1 MRDAADDGAPRR
13 GARGRLLFLI
23 PLGIVAAL
31 GGLALGLLT
40 REGYD
45 PNAIP
50 SVLVGRAAPATELPP
65 VPGIDSPGLADADL
79 RAGTVLVNVFA
90 SWCVPCRAE
99 HATLVELAE
108 ERGLTV
114 HGIAYKDKPEDT
126 AAFIAELGN
135 PYDRIGM
142 DADGRA
148 AIDWGLTGVPE
159 TFVVADGV
167 VRFRAQGPLTNPGMR
182 DGVLAAVEAAR

>member
-1 MRDAADDGAPRR
+1 MAETDTATRPSRQRR
-13 GARGRLLFLI
+13 ILFLV
-23 PLGIVAAL
+23 PLGVVAAI

-50 SVLVGRAAPATELPP
+50 SVLVGQAIPATDLPP
-65 VPGIDSPGLADADL
+65 VPGVGSPGLGSADIAEGV
-79 RAGTVLVNVFA
+79 ALVNVFA

-99 HATLVELAE
+99 HATLVDLAA

-114 HGIAYKDKPEDT
+114 HGIAYKDEPGDT
-126 AAFIAELGN
+126 AAFLDELGN
-135 PYDRIGM
+135 PYERVGM

-148 AIDWGLTGVPE
+148 GIDWGLTGVPE
-159 TFVVADGV
+159 TFVISDGTV
-167 VRFRAQGPLTNPGMR
+167 LHRAQGPLTNPGML
-182 DGVLAAVEAAR
+182 DGVIEAVESAR

>member
-1 MRDAADDGAPRR
+1 MSEIEGEVRSGRR
-13 GARGRLLFLI
+13 SRLLFLV
-23 PLGIVAAL
+23 PLGIVAAIA
-31 GGLALGLLT
+31 GLALGLLT
-40 REGYD
+40 REDYD

-50 SVLVGRAAPATELPP
+50 SVLVGRAAPSTDLPP
-65 VPGIDSPGLADADL
+65 VPGVDRPGLSSADL
-79 RAGTVLVNVFA
+79 GDGVALVNVFA

-135 PYDRIGM
+135 PYDRVGM
-142 DADGRA
+142 DESGRTG
-148 AIDWGLTGVPE
+148 IDWGITGVPE
-159 TFVVADGV
+159 TFVIADGI
-167 VRFRAQGPLTNPGMR
+167 VRYRAQGPLTNPGML
-182 DGVLAAVEAAR
+182 DGVLAAVEAMR